1 MCTGEWADSQE
12 TTGVQ
17 DLREHL
23 WDQASGMQT
32 RDVGVGQDLTCKT
45 DLRNPSEYT
54 PKAGLNDREVVSSS
68 IQCPMLPDGSAYRA
82 PHPTSSPARS
92 SPAPGSCRPLSLFHA
107 SSLQTPMAGGFP
119 QCRWEGGTG
128 PGQRYLGGIDGLLVG
143 AVAKQGHPELR
154 GDAAKRGDLV
164 GAGAAG
170 V

>member
-45 DLRNPSEYT
+45 DLRHPSEYT

-92 SPAPGSCRPLSLFHA
+92 SPAPGSCPASFSLPCKLPADPHGGWFPTVQMGRRHRPRATVPWRHRWPSCWGSREA
-107 SSLQTPMAGGFP
+107 GTP
-119 QCRWEGGTG
+119 
-128 PGQRYLGGIDGLLVG
+128 
-143 AVAKQGHPELR
+143 
-154 GDAAKRGDLV
+154 
-164 GAGAAG
+164 
-170 V
+170 